1 MSDTINVDVIS
12 RSTASPVGWIPII
25 NKWSPAKNVEVSEES
40 ARQLLQIGSLFI
52 YIADTQTLLTGRN
65 FREYF
70 PDGGGGG
77 GGGEGDK
84 SRYTIKKETA
94 SSGEVTYKLMQ
105 SINGGSS
112 AKVGD
117 IVGLRGNQML
127 VNYDGNLVILNNA
140 IANMKEEIDSHQA
153 VDTSMSD
160 SSVNAVQNKV
170 IKKYVDDNVGDKVDK
185 VSGKGLSTN
194 DYTTEEKTKLR
205 GLADIQSIGDG
216 LSLDNGELS
225 ATGGGGTGD
234 YDDLENQPSINN
246 ITLVGNK
253 SLSDLGIA
261 AESDIPT
268 DLSDLTD
275 DATHRV
281 VTDTEKTTWNGKQ
294 SALDATQM
302 NAVNSGITAADVSQI
317 TTNTSDIS
325 TINGIIGD
333 INDTLEEVL

>member
-1 MSDTINVDVIS
+1 MAHTISIDVVDRTIPAGNNRTIPVINQPNPCS
-12 RSTASPVGWIPII
+12 GYSA
-25 NKWSPAKNVEVSEES
+25 NANEV
-40 ARQLLQIGSLFI
+40 RQLIQLSNYQITAAGTNKPI
-52 YIADTQTLLTGRN
+52 TGHN
-65 FREYF
+65 FYEYF
-70 PDGGGGG
+70 PEEQPGGGGG
-77 GGGEGDK
+77 GGGGVTPAQVEAMIANSID
-84 SRYTIKKETA
+84 A
-94 SSGEVTYKLMQ
+94 AVSSTSK
-105 SINGGSS
+105 
-112 AKVGD
+112 
-117 IVGLRGNQML
+117 
-127 VNYDGNLVILNNA
+127 NA
-140 IANMKEEIDSHQA
+140 I
-153 VDTSMSD
+153 
-160 SSVNAVQNKV
+160 QNKV

-194 DYTTEEKTKLR
+194 DYTTEEKTKLG

-225 ATGGGGTGD
+225 ATGGGGTSD

-294 SALDATQM
+294 SALDGTQM
-302 NAVNSGITAADVSQI
+302 NAVNSGITSADVSQI
-317 TTNTSDIS
+317 ATNASDIS

>member
-1 MSDTINVDVIS
+1 MAHTISIDVVDMTIPAGNNRTIPVINQPNPCS
-12 RSTASPVGWIPII
+12 GYAA
-25 NKWSPAKNVEVSEES
+25 NANEV
-40 ARQLLQIGSLFI
+40 RQLIQLSNYKITAAGTNKPI
-52 YIADTQTLLTGRN
+52 TGN
-65 FREYF
+65 NYYEYF
-70 PDGGGGG
+70 PEEQPGGGGG
-77 GGGEGDK
+77 GGGGVTPAQVEAMIANSID
-84 SRYTIKKETA
+84 A
-94 SSGEVTYKLMQ
+94 AVSSTSK
-105 SINGGSS
+105 
-112 AKVGD
+112 
-117 IVGLRGNQML
+117 
-127 VNYDGNLVILNNA
+127 NA
-140 IANMKEEIDSHQA
+140 I
-153 VDTSMSD
+153 
-160 SSVNAVQNKV
+160 QNKV

-194 DYTTEEKTKLR
+194 DYTTAEKTKL
-205 GLADIQSIGDG
+205 GDLADIQTIGDG

-225 ATGGGGTGD
+225 ATGGSGGTSD
-234 YDDLENQPSINN
+234 YNDLENQPSINN

-268 DLSDLTD
+268 SGADIGLGNVDNTSDLNKPISTATQAALDDKANTVDVYNKTTIDGMIPTGLSDLTD

-317 TTNTSDIS
+317 ATNTSDIS